1 MGNDEQQHAM
11 DVLSYWCAVELFS
24 PQNWRDNQL
33 IALSPSRND
42 DHGISVSEQERLPWN
57 DIHADLLIGPVDNEH
72 RSYTNLYNDL
82 QSRKIYRLQTD
93 MNARLTKPFS
103 FAEDTESWLRSQAFK
118 SGLDEQAIT
127 GLLEETNQLWR
138 GIVDQPDPLPVGT
151 KLTDSMVLCLL
162 RVVRELAIKVRR
174 RGVACA
180 VYCKDYDPRFV
191 SSPVLRAVKLKRNRK
206 TLETYI
212 DCPWLHHE
220 RFRIAVGLRQ
230 DVVTNALMTAA
241 TLVRNLSSVEEIAQN
256 ETMLELAHRQ
266 YKRGGG
272 LGVMASLMEF
282 CIGDDGRLVLGSLA
296 ISQYAKAVSCLFNHR
311 GWPDCPT
318 GWPDI
323 TELNGAENE
332 IESYFNTSVCKELKD
347 VQGQI
352 THEKRP
358 VTKNDIRDLIRR
370 TTNLMRLDDH
380 SISCSP
386 LFSPQD
392 GSPLMR
398 NYVNCHLEANSEYL
412 NGGLIDSFFLDDL
425 EKLHNDGPNNFSR
438 PVRSYLSMSHPR
450 RFNLAE
456 DSKGLLVDSAV
467 KPSNMP
473 IGRWPSASNQFQS
486 VGQQFAINQ
495 IRAVVEGICGSPLLG
510 VNGPPGTGKTTLLKD
525 VVAEIIVARAKR
537 LAELQQ
543 PDDIFKQRRYATNI
557 FDRRKSYEYWTL
569 DPSVTGFE
577 IVVASSNNK
586 AVENVSQDLPRAD
599 AIDSEWESYIESMW
613 KQAPRGFD
621 FRDIATLILNS
632 QDKHNGS
639 KPSNAHSTW
648 ALISAVLGNRRNKK
662 RFLGSFKDE
671 FVYDFLK
678 NLSTR
683 TSVIDGWEEA
693 KRGFNDALK
702 KEECIRAQKVH
713 EYNLIRSYSDL
724 CDQRSALSAKLDELK
739 IMRHDLKVEQMQ
751 YERQITAVKERLSK
765 AKQAADAACAA
776 QKQAET
782 AYEDHLSSCR
792 AHPLKYL
799 FQKRKEQQQD
809 ERKKRTT
816 LEKAW
821 KKRGY
826 CDAEVDTASQELSF
840 LQDSLDDA
848 KQDSEN
854 CEKQTTDLFDQLTT
868 VERQIAEAEQIQWPR
883 PGIGDDHV
891 AWMDQ
896 EWSKA
901 RTEVYIKAL
910 ALHQQAVMGAAHQF
924 MCNLSLACAVMQ
936 SNGFT
941 DDERLVAWQTF
952 FLVIPVVSSS
962 FASISRMFS
971 GIGKEA
977 LGWAIVDEAGQALPQ
992 AAAGLLQRVKHAV
1005 AVGDPMQLQ
1014 PVDTMP
1020 KPMRELLASTHHL
1033 QRLGLESENMQAL
1046 VDYQTPCGLL
1056 DETDDHWLGMPLV
1069 VHRRCDEP
1077 MFSICNDMAYSG
1089 RMVRVGPEHQPCA
1102 YQSGPH
1108 AGDELPDSC
1117 WYDVPPNSG
1126 ETGKTQWRPQEGYE
1140 LHKRLCGLFK
1150 GGIDP
1155 TNILVIAPFRAVA
1168 NQVRDTFAD
1177 ALRQC
1182 TGCNSSEASR
1192 LASSQAGTV
1201 HTSQGREA
1209 DVVFIVLG
1217 SRAGKRGE
1225 GSRSWVNGSPNLL
1238 NVAVSRAKRR
1248 VYVVGNLADWKNG
1261 TYTSRIAKDLP
1272 VEASMKA

>member
-33 IALSPSRND
+33 IALSSSRND
-42 DHGISVSEQERLPWN
+42 DQRVSVSEQERLPW
-57 DIHADLLIGPVDNEH
+57 DGIHADLLIGPVDNER

-93 MNARLTKPFS
+93 MNARLTRPFS
-103 FAEDTESWLRSQAFK
+103 FAEDTENWLRAQAVR
-118 SGLDEQAIT
+118 SGLDEQTIT
-127 GLLEETNQLWR
+127 GLLGEMNQLWLE
-138 GIVDQPDPLPVGT
+138 VAKQPDPLPAGT
-151 KLTDSMVLCLL
+151 ELTDSMISRLL
-162 RVVRELAIKVRR
+162 QVAGKLSATANRP
-174 RGVACA
+174 GSACA
-180 VYCKDYDPRFV
+180 VYRKDYDRRFARR
-191 SSPVLRAVKLKRNRK
+191 PVHQAVKPDEDSEQQEAVGRQNRWLK
-206 TLETYI
+206 
-212 DCPWLHHE
+212 HE
-220 RFRIAVGLRQ
+220 RFRIAVGLSQR
-230 DVVTNALMTAA
+230 VVTNALLKAA
-241 TLVRNLSSVEEIAQN
+241 KLVRELSPAEETAQD
-256 ETMLELAHRQ
+256 EVLQELAHRQ
-266 YKRGGG
+266 NRRAGGPST
-272 LGVMASLMEF
+272 VASLMEF
-282 CIGDDGRLVLGSLA
+282 CVGDDGCLAPRSLTL
-296 ISQYAKAVSCLFNHR
+296 SQYAKAVSCLFNHE
-311 GWPDCPT
+311 GWPDCPA
-318 GWPDI
+318 GWPHIEVFDE
-323 TELNGAENE
+323 TERKLKSEFNRLAGEDSEDGAGRPMYKAGPVGRYE
-332 IESYFNTSVCKELKD
+332 IES
-347 VQGQI
+347 
-352 THEKRP
+352 
-358 VTKNDIRDLIRR
+358 LIEHVADR
-370 TTNLMRLDDH
+370 MGLDDRAV
-380 SISCSP
+380 SRSP
-386 LFSPQD
+386 LFARAD
-392 GSPLMR
+392 GSPLIR
-398 NYVNCHLEANSEYL
+398 DYVNCHLEASSESL
-412 NGGLIDSFFLDDL
+412 NGEMMDSFFLEDL
-425 EKLHNDGPNNFSR
+425 EDLYQNGTEIFSE
-438 PVRSYLSMSHPR
+438 PVRQYLSVGHPR
-450 RFNLAE
+450 RFNLQKDPE
-456 DSKGLLVDSAV
+456 GHLVGDLTEPA
-467 KPSNMP
+467 NMP
-473 IGRWPSASNQFQS
+473 FGRWPSASNQFQS
-486 VGQQFAINQ
+486 TGQQLAINQ
-495 IRAVVEGICGSPLLG
+495 IRAALEGYGRSSLLG

-525 VVAEIIVARAKR
+525 VVAEIIVARARR
-537 LAELQQ
+537 LAGFSRPQ
-543 PDDIFKQRRYATNI
+543 DIFTSRRVARATS
-557 FDRRKSYEYWTL
+557 DEDKDYVYWTL

-586 AVENVSQDLPRAD
+586 AVENVSQDLPSAD
-599 AIDSEWESYIESMW
+599 AIDAEWETYIDSEF
-613 KQAPRGFD
+613 KQVPCGFA
-621 FRDIATLILNS
+621 FRDFAGQIADRKS
-632 QDKHNGS
+632 QDKES
-639 KPSNAHSTW
+639 SPSNTSSAW
-648 ALISAVLGNRRNKK
+648 ALISAVLGNMSNKN
-662 RFLGSFKDE
+662 RFLWPFKNEFIYKSLRYRPDE
-671 FVYDFLK
+671 RASRTNWTKARNDF
-678 NLSTR
+678 N
-683 TSVIDGWEEA
+683 A
-693 KRGFNDALK
+693 ALE
-702 KEECIRAQKVH
+702 KEESIRARKIAQYK
-713 EYNLIRSYSDL
+713 LLRSYSDL
-724 CDQRSALSAKLDELK
+724 CNQRSDLSAELKTLNEQLHGMKASRSRYVGQVQSMERQMSDAGQAANNAQAAWEQADSICQVHLSYWKAHPLRSFFHSRERQQDELK
-739 IMRHDLKVEQMQ
+739 VRTDLEQA
-751 YERQITAVKERLSK
+751 RR
-765 AKQAADAACAA
+765 AKQHFDEQASTVHQRLQSFYGGLEVGDQKLGECQTQIATLNRQLAA
-776 QKQAET
+776 
-782 AYEDHLSSCR
+782 L
-792 AHPLKYL
+792 
-799 FQKRKEQQQD
+799 EQ
-809 ERKKRTT
+809 
-816 LEKAW
+816 
-821 KKRGY
+821 
-826 CDAEVDTASQELSF
+826 
-840 LQDSLDDA
+840 
-848 KQDSEN
+848 
-854 CEKQTTDLFDQLTT
+854 
-868 VERQIAEAEQIQWPR
+868 QIAEAEQIQWPR
-883 PGIGDDHV
+883 PDIGDDHV

-910 ALHQQAVMGAAHQF
+910 ALHQQAVMGAARQF

-1089 RMVRVGPEHQPCA
+1089 RMVRVGPEHQPCV
-1102 YQSGPH
+1102 YPSGPC
-1108 AGDELPDSC
+1108 AGDELPTSC
-1117 WYDVPPNSG
+1117 WYDVPSNSG
-1126 ETGKTQWRPQEGYE
+1126 ETGRTQWRPQEGYE

-1155 TNILVIAPFRAVA
+1155 TDILVIAPFRAVA

-1217 SRAGKRGE
+1217 SRAGRRGE

-1272 VEASMKA
+1272 VEASAEN

>member
-33 IALSPSRND
+33 IALSSSRND
-42 DHGISVSEQERLPWN
+42 DQRVSVSEQERLPWN

-103 FAEDTESWLRSQAFK
+103 FAEDTENWLRVQAVR
-118 SGLDEQAIT
+118 SGLDEQTIT
-127 GLLEETNQLWR
+127 GLLGETNQLWLE
-138 GIVDQPDPLPVGT
+138 VAKQPDPLPAGT
-151 KLTDSMVLCLL
+151 ELTDSMISRLL
-162 RVVRELAIKVRR
+162 QVSGKLSATANRP
-174 RGVACA
+174 GSACA
-180 VYCKDYDPRFV
+180 VYRKDYNRRFARR
-191 SSPVLRAVKLKRNRK
+191 PVHQAVKPDESSEQQEGVGRQNRWLK
-206 TLETYI
+206 
-212 DCPWLHHE
+212 HE
-220 RFRIAVGLRQ
+220 RFRIAVGLSQR
-230 DVVTNALMTAA
+230 VVTNALLKAA
-241 TLVRNLSSVEEIAQN
+241 KLVRELSPAEETAQD
-256 ETMLELAHRQ
+256 EVLQELAHRQ
-266 YKRGGG
+266 SRRAGGPST
-272 LGVMASLMEF
+272 VASLMEF
-282 CIGDDGRLVLGSLA
+282 CVGDDGCLVPRSLTL
-296 ISQYAKAVSCLFNHR
+296 SQYAKAVSCLFNHE
-311 GWPDCPT
+311 GWPDCPA
-318 GWPDI
+318 GWPHIEVFDD
-323 TELNGAENE
+323 TESKLKSEFNRLAGEDSEDGAGRPMYKAGPVGRYE
-332 IESYFNTSVCKELKD
+332 IES
-347 VQGQI
+347 
-352 THEKRP
+352 
-358 VTKNDIRDLIRR
+358 LIEHVADR
-370 TTNLMRLDDH
+370 MGLDDRAV
-380 SISCSP
+380 SRSP
-386 LFSPQD
+386 LFARAD
-392 GSPLMR
+392 GSPLIR
-398 NYVNCHLEANSEYL
+398 DYVNCHLEASSESL
-412 NGGLIDSFFLDDL
+412 NGEMMDSFFLEDL
-425 EKLHNDGPNNFSR
+425 EDLYQNGTEIFSE
-438 PVRSYLSMSHPR
+438 PVRQYLSVGHPR
-450 RFNLAE
+450 RFNLQKDPE
-456 DSKGLLVDSAV
+456 GHLVGDFTEPA
-467 KPSNMP
+467 NMP
-473 IGRWPSASNQFQS
+473 FGRWPSASNQFQS
-486 VGQQFAINQ
+486 TGQQLAINQ
-495 IRAVVEGICGSPLLG
+495 IRAALEGYGRSSLLG

-525 VVAEIIVARAKR
+525 VVAEIIVARARR
-537 LAELQQ
+537 LAGFSRPQ
-543 PDDIFKQRRYATNI
+543 DIFTSRRVARATS
-557 FDRRKSYEYWTL
+557 DEDKDYVYWTL

-586 AVENVSQDLPRAD
+586 AVENVSQDLPSAD
-599 AIDSEWESYIESMW
+599 AIDAEWETYIDSEF
-613 KQAPRGFD
+613 KQVPCGFA
-621 FRDIATLILNS
+621 FRDFAGQITGRRG
-632 QDKHNGS
+632 QDNESGS
-639 KPSNAHSTW
+639 SNTSSAW
-648 ALISAVLGNRRNKK
+648 ALISAVLGNMSNKN
-662 RFLGSFKDE
+662 RFLWPFKNEFIYKSLRYRPDE
-671 FVYDFLK
+671 RASRTNWAKARNDF
-678 NLSTR
+678 N
-683 TSVIDGWEEA
+683 A
-693 KRGFNDALK
+693 ALK
-702 KEECIRAQKVH
+702 KEESIRARKIVQ
-713 EYNLIRSYSDL
+713 YNLVRSYSGL
-724 CDQRSALSAKLDELK
+724 CNQRSDLSAELKTLNEQLHGMKASRSRYVGQVQSMERQMSDAGQAANNAQAAWEQADSICQVHLSYWKAHPLRSFFHSRERQQDELK
-739 IMRHDLKVEQMQ
+739 VR
-751 YERQITAVKERLSK
+751 
-765 AKQAADAACAA
+765 
-776 QKQAET
+776 
-782 AYEDHLSSCR
+782 
-792 AHPLKYL
+792 
-799 FQKRKEQQQD
+799 
-809 ERKKRTT
+809 
-816 LEKAW
+816 
-821 KKRGY
+821 
-826 CDAEVDTASQELSF
+826 
-840 LQDSLDDA
+840 
-848 KQDSEN
+848 
-854 CEKQTTDLFDQLTT
+854 TDLEQARRTKQHFDEQASTVHQRLQSFYGGLEVGDQKLGECQTQIATLNRQLAAL
-868 VERQIAEAEQIQWPR
+868 EQQIAEAEQIQWPR
-883 PGIGDDHV
+883 PDIGDDHV

-941 DDERLVAWQTF
+941 DGERLVAWQTF

-1033 QRLGLESENMQAL
+1033 KRLGLESENMQAL

-1089 RMVRVGPEHQPCA
+1089 RMVRVGPEHQPCV
-1102 YQSGPH
+1102 YPSGPH
-1108 AGDELPDSC
+1108 AGDELPASC

-1126 ETGKTQWRPQEGYE
+1126 ETGRTQWRPQEGYE

-1248 VYVVGNLADWKNG
+1248 VYVIGNLADWKNG

-1272 VEASMKA
+1272 VEASAEV